1 MKTFLAIKPDAV
13 EKKIIGEIIK
23 RVEDKGLKIIGMK
36 MIWLD
41 EEKAK
46 KHYEEH
52 KDKSFFNEL
61 VDFIT
66 SKPIVAM
73 AIEGE
78 DAVSVIRKMIGVTDP
93 KEANPGTIRGDYA
106 LDLTKNT
113 VHASDSKETA
123 EKELDLYFEEQ
134 ELFNY

>member
-13 EKKIIGEIIK
+13 ERNLIGEVIK
-23 RVEDKGLKIIGMK
+23 RIEDKGLKIIGVK

-41 EEKAK
+41 QEKAE
-46 KHYEEH
+46 KHYQEH
-52 KDKSFFNEL
+52 KDKPFFDEL

-78 DAVSVIRKMIGVTDP
+78 EAISVIRKMVGSTDP
-93 KEANPGTIRGDYA
+93 KEAEPGTIRGDFA
-106 LDLTKNT
+106 LDLTKNV
-113 VHASDSKETA
+113 VHAAASKETA
-123 EKELDLYFEEQ
+123 ERELSLYFDKEEIY
-134 ELFNY
+134 EY